1 LDIGWTFGDEMSR
14 LGLEVV
20 EGDGADNWWVDRF
33 LGEIT
38 NHINSVLTQQHLC
51 RKLPKS
57 VNVR

>member
-1 LDIGWTFGDEMSR
+1 
-14 LGLEVV
+14 V

-38 NHINSVLTQQHLC
+38 NHINSVLTPQHLC